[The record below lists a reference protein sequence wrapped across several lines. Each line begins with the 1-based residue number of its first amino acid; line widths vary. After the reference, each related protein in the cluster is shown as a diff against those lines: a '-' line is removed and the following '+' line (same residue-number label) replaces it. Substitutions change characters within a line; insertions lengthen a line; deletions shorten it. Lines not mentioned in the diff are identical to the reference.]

1 MNAAELPMILFT
13 VLAQMSVGAFLT
25 LGLIQVYGAL
35 RKDTSETVDRTT
47 RAALFAVGPLLV
59 LGFFAAFFHL
69 NDPLHALN
77 TFRHVGSS
85 WLSREILFGVL
96 YGALGFLYTGLEWFG
111 WTTRRLRQLVAA
123 LTAVAGVLL
132 VVSMTNVYY
141 SVRAIPA
148 WHTPATWLLFF
159 GSVFLTGPLAVGVA
173 LLFTWTRQT
182 VRDEK
187 GVSSPWSRLLEA
199 LRLTGS
205 TPMDE
210 PTSTLMARSIQQ
222 IAVISAVAGAVLL
235 VTYPVQLLHLAGA
248 DDAASRHVLESLTDG
263 HALVWRLVILAAVV
277 VLVRFV
283 AYKRAKNSVR
293 PNHGLVWT
301 ITIAYV
307 LAIGTELLGR
317 AIHYEGLYHV
327 GLNTMQSGLGG

>member
-96 YGALGFLYTGLEWFG
+96 YGALGFLYTALEWFR
-111 WTTRRLRQLVAA
+111 WTTRLVRQVVAT
-123 LTAVAGVLL
+123 LTALAGIGLL
-132 VVSMTNVYY
+132 IAMTNVYY
-141 SVRAIPA
+141 SVRTIPA
-148 WHTPATWLLFF
+148 WHTPATWLLFL
-159 GSVFLTGPLAVGVA
+159 GSTLLTGPLAVGVA

-182 VRDEK
+182 VRDTE
-187 GVSSPWSRLLEA
+187 GADSAWARLLDA
-199 LRLTGS
+199 LRLTVKE
-205 TPMDE
+205 PMDVA
-210 PTSTLMARSIQQ
+210 TSTLMARSIQL
-222 IAVISAVAGAVLL
+222 IAVISSVAGVVLL
-235 VTYPVQLLHLAGA
+235 VTYPVQLLHLARGA
-248 DDAASRHVLESLTDG
+248 DAASDHVLASLTDG
-263 HALVWRLVILAAVV
+263 PALTWRLVILAVVV

-283 AYKRAKNSVR
+283 AYQRAKDSVR
-293 PNHGLVWT
+293 PSRGLVWT
-301 ITIAYV
+301 IAITYV
-307 LAIGTELLGR
+307 LAVATELLGR

-327 GLNTMQSGLGG
+327 GLNTLQTGLGG